1 MSGGADPMLAVL
13 ERWASW
19 EFWVFVL
26 VVAFFGALGGL
37 VYELMNQRGRIE
49 LPHRTREADPDEAPG
64 SALPRS
70 LYDLGI
76 FGRMIIGALAA
87 IVVVWPLGVVDE
99 GALAVVSVAI
109 LAGAAGIAVFR
120 SLQDRLLAAL
130 ATRELVKTRDQ
141 AEQSALLTAEAEAEL
156 RQMIGHRQISGRG
169 VNFGID
175 AEGAEPSPEMES
187 VLQKLG
193 SARALALAAGAPRVS
208 VRLRTYRV
216 LAAWAG
222 LPVTDVPPDTKPIAT
237 LWLQSSANP
246 QISDGHLSDLIVR
259 LQTEFPRAELRLA
272 PADLKPGG
280 RFDTLVKLVAHVERM
295 MLGRE

>member
-49 LPHRTREADPDEAPG
+49 LPHRTREADPDEIPG
-64 SALPRS
+64 GAIPRR

-76 FGRMIIGALAA
+76 LGRMFIGALAA

-120 SLQDRLLAAL
+120 SLQDRLLAVLTTQEL
-130 ATRELVKTRDQ
+130 AKTRDQ
-141 AEQSALLTAEAEAEL
+141 AEQAALLTAEVEADL
-156 RQMIGHRQISGRG
+156 RQMQSRRPAGGRG
-169 VNFGID
+169 TSFDVEE
-175 AEGAEPSPEMES
+175 AVEPSPELES
-187 VLQKLG
+187 ALQKLG
-193 SARALALAAGAPRVS
+193 QARALALAAGAPRVS

-222 LPVTDVPPDTKPIAT
+222 LPVTDVPPDNKSIAT
-237 LWLQSSANP
+237 LWQQNAANP

-280 RFDTLVKLVAHVERM
+280 RFDTIEKLVAHVERM